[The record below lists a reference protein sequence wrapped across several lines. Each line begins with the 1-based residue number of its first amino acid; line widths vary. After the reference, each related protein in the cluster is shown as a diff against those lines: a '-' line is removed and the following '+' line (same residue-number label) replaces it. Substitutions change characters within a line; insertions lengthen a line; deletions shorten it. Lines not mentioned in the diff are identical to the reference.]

1 MFDGEAWAAGEIV
14 VFMVIAGLIGFAIGW
29 ILGRWSQRGHIAA
42 DYEEKLAAERE
53 RASRVEDRLNQSSRD
68 LAGVQLQVKGG
79 EGRIDELA
87 AELASAK
94 ETLAEQEA
102 ALAAVAGK
110 DAEIERLEAE
120 VATRESTADEELT
133 RIHAELEER
142 AGELA
147 ARAARIAELEA
158 ELAAV
163 PERGVVPG
171 APEQGAPAEPASG
184 MEEAAEAAATSPAPS
199 QQEGL
204 ARMAEIA
211 SRSAGEGPV
220 ADDDLKKIRG
230 IGPVIER
237 TLKSLGI
244 TSFKQ
249 IANFGDADIAYVS
262 AALDAFPGRIERDD
276 WMGSAAELHAAK
288 YGRPA

>member
-14 VFMVIAGLIGFAIGW
+14 VFMVIAGLIGFALGW
-29 ILGRWSQRGHIAA
+29 ILGRWSQRGHIASE
-42 DYEEKLAAERE
+42 YEEQLAAERE

-68 LAGVQLQVKGG
+68 LAGVQQQVKGG
-79 EGRIDELA
+79 EGRIDELT
-87 AELASAK
+87 AELASAR

-102 ALAAVAGK
+102 ALAAVVGK
-110 DAEIERLEAE
+110 DAEIERLEADAAKR
-120 VATRESTADEELT
+120 VSTADAELT
-133 RIHAELEER
+133 RMHAELDER

-147 ARAARIAELEA
+147 AREARIAELEA
-158 ELAAV
+158 ELIAAR
-163 PERGVVPG
+163 ERGVVAG
-171 APEQGAPAEPASG
+171 SAEVAPAEPASVI
-184 MEEAAEAAATSPAPS
+184 EEAAEAAAISPEPS

-211 SRSAGEGPV
+211 SRTAGEGPV

-276 WMGSAAELHAAK
+276 WMRSAADLHAAE
-288 YGRPA
+288 YGEST